1 MMKRTSFALL
11 ALTLAGLGASA
22 PAAAQVAT
30 APAIKLKSPKPPK
43 VKSEKFKG
51 TVVHAS
57 RVQITVQS
65 EVNPRVVR
73 TFSLSPELQERMMK
87 IIERGGYQHGD
98 RVTVYYQATG
108 EVATRIRGKPSK
120 PK

>member
-1 MMKRTSFALL
+1 MMRRFSFALVVL
-11 ALTLAGLGASA
+11 AFAGLVAAA
-22 PAAAQVAT
+22 PAAAQVET
-30 APAIKLKSPKPPK
+30 APAIKLKAPKQPK

-51 TVVHAS
+51 TIVHAS

-65 EVNPRVVR
+65 EENPRVVR
-73 TFSLSPELQERMMK
+73 TFTLSPEMQERMMK

-108 EVATRIRGKPSK
+108 EVATRVRGKPSK
-120 PK
+120 PR